1 MRITELFNIQ
11 SIALDSAAAD
21 QAQIIDELVE
31 LQATHGNLTDKAAYK
46 AAIYAREAEAST
58 YVDNGITVP
67 HARAAC
73 VTRPSLAALRL
84 KTPVQYNADDDGKTD
99 LLFMIAAPENGSLH
113 IDMLARLM
121 QMLMNED
128 FVAKLRAA
136 KTPKEFLD
144 TIDAQEEAQFGNESF
159 TQEELPAT
167 YRVLAVTACPN
178 GIAHTYMAAEALN
191 KAAQKLG
198 IPCKVETNGS
208 DGPQN
213 VLTSD
218 EIAACDGIIVAADK
232 NVETDRF
239 DGKPVLFAHVDDGI
253 HKPEQLLQ
261 SVLDGKVPVF
271 HSTVRESDKN
281 LLEQNRGGSAKD
293 SLGHTLYKHL
303 MYGISHMIPFVVVG
317 GMPECVMQFA
327 ETKDYI
333 LVRHTQDTILA
344 SYLNDMSKYNNLNEI
359 KKTRLAYDNITVQ
372 LSKKNTRFQYKL
384 IKKGGRASEFE
395 NAIEWLCLSG
405 IVSQV
410 YKVEQI
416 KKPLENYRDIDAFK
430 IYVSDLGLLC
440 AKKDLAAND
449 ILYMV
454 EEINDFKG
462 GMAENYVNV
471 QLSINGYHTYYW
483 ESERGAEIDFIIQR
497 DGQLIPIEVKSAD
510 NTRAKSLKV
519 YMDTYKPAY
528 AIKLSAKNFGFEDN
542 KKIVPLYAAFCI

>member
-1 MRITELFNIQ
+1 MAKAHIFISYAHEDKEWVLEGPGNIHLIPRIRRHTSPDAEIWFDEGLVIGEKWDEEIHNHIIQ
-11 SIALDSAAAD
+11 SHIAILLISESFVSSDYIVNKELIWIKEQVEKNDMKTLNPMNMEEFMLALGED
-21 QAQIIDELVE
+21 DLVE
-31 LQATHGNLTDKAAYK
+31 QIKKCFQTDTPLPSALHDAAMQLY
-46 AAIYAREAEAST
+46 R
-58 YVDNGITVP
+58 
-67 HARAAC
+67 
-73 VTRPSLAALRL
+73 
-84 KTPVQYNADDDGKTD
+84 QY
-99 LLFMIAAPENGSLH
+99 L
-113 IDMLARLM
+113 
-121 QMLMNED
+121 
-128 FVAKLRAA
+128 
-136 KTPKEFLD
+136 
-144 TIDAQEEAQFGNESF
+144 
-159 TQEELPAT
+159 
-167 YRVLAVTACPN
+167 
-178 GIAHTYMAAEALN
+178 
-191 KAAQKLG
+191 
-198 IPCKVETNGS
+198 
-208 DGPQN
+208 
-213 VLTSD
+213 
-218 EIAACDGIIVAADK
+218 
-232 NVETDRF
+232 
-239 DGKPVLFAHVDDGI
+239 
-253 HKPEQLLQ
+253 
-261 SVLDGKVPVF
+261 
-271 HSTVRESDKN
+271 
-281 LLEQNRGGSAKD
+281 
-293 SLGHTLYKHL
+293 
-303 MYGISHMIPFVVVG
+303 VVG

-333 LVRHTQDTILA
+333 LVRHTQATILA

-542 KKIVPLYAAFCI
+542 KKTVPLYAAFCI

>member
-1 MRITELFNIQ
+1 MYRKIMIFLEAWKNSVHRKPLI
-11 SIALDSAAAD
+11 
-21 QAQIIDELVE
+21 
-31 LQATHGNLTDKAAYK
+31 LQG
-46 AAIYAREAEAST
+46 ARQ
-58 YVDNGITVP
+58 V
-67 HARAAC
+67 
-73 VTRPSLAALRL
+73 
-84 KTPVQYNADDDGKTD
+84 GKTYSI
-99 LLFMIAAPENGSLH
+99 LEFGRTHYEN
-113 IDMLARLM
+113 
-121 QMLMNED
+121 
-128 FVAKLRAA
+128 VAY
-136 KTPKEFLD
+136 FN
-144 TIDAQEEAQFGNESF
+144 F
-159 TQEELPAT
+159 
-167 YRVLAVTACPN
+167 
-178 GIAHTYMAAEALN
+178 
-191 KAAQKLG
+191 
-198 IPCKVETNGS
+198 ETNPKLNETFEENISPDYLIPILSHIAGQTIVKEKTLIVF
-208 DGPQN
+208 DEIQFCERA
-213 VLTSD
+213 LTSLKYFCENAPD
-218 EIAACDGIIVAADK
+218 YHIIVAGSLLGVAVNRAK
-232 NVETDRF
+232 F
-239 DGKPVLFAHVDDGI
+239 SFPV
-253 HKPEQLLQ
+253 
-261 SVLDGKVPVF
+261 GKV
-271 HSTVRESDKN
+271 DMK
-281 LLEQNRGGSAKD
+281 
-293 SLGHTLYKHL
+293 TLYPMDMEEFMLALGENDLVEQIKKCFQTNTPLPSALHDASMQL
-303 MYGISHMIPFVVVG
+303 YRQYLVVG
-317 GMPECVMQFA
+317 GMPECVMHFA

-344 SYLNDMSKYNNLNEI
+344 SYLNDMGKYNTPNKV
-359 KKTRLAYDNITVQ
+359 KKIMLVYDSITVQ
-372 LSKKNTRFQYKL
+372 LSRKNTRFQYKL
-384 IKKGGRASEFE
+384 IKRGGRASEFE